1 MFFTRFNQ
9 LFLSIDRMNT
19 DLLRTFLEVA
29 KIRHFGNAAENLYL
43 TQSAVSSRIKQLETT
58 LGVKLFT
65 RQRNNIL
72 LTPSGERLLP
82 HAENL
87 LAAWQIAVQ
96 EVGTPTSQSMQLT
109 LGGTT
114 NLWDSFLQSVLPKLA
129 DRFPNLYLRTEI
141 NSSQQLIRA
150 LLGGQVDIIT
160 VLNPPTNIDVE
171 SRRIGRLELV
181 MVASQGGLSI
191 KDIPAIGHIFVDW
204 GTAFNLQQA
213 RLFEEP
219 IAPVLHTGQAHIA
232 MEFLLSHGGAA
243 FLPRSLA
250 SPYLEEGNL
259 FLVNDV
265 ESFSQD
271 VHLTFT
277 RDDDKLAELSPIIA
291 ALEEMEIKPETV
303 LVEIDR

>member
-1 MFFTRFNQ
+1 
-9 LFLSIDRMNT
+9 MNT

-29 KIRHFGNAAENLYL
+29 RTRHFGHAAENLYL
-43 TQSAVSSRIKQLETT
+43 TQSAVSSRIKQLEGT
-58 LGVKLFT
+58 LGVPLFT

-82 HAENL
+82 HAQNL
-87 LAAWQIAVQ
+87 LAAWQIAMQ
-96 EVGTPTSQSMQLT
+96 EVGTPSSQSMQLT

-129 DRFPNLYLRTEI
+129 DKFPNLYLRTEI
-141 NSSQQLIRA
+141 NSPQELMRA
-150 LLGGQVDIIT
+150 LLGGRVDIIT

-181 MVASQGGLSI
+181 MIASQPGLSI
-191 KDIPAIGHIFVDW
+191 HDIPSIGHIFVDW

-213 RLFEEP
+213 RLFQEP
-219 IAPVLHTGQAHIA
+219 IAPILHTGQAHIA

-243 FLPRSLA
+243 FLPRTLA
-250 SPYLEEGNL
+250 SPYLDEGNL

-265 ESFSQD
+265 ESSSQD
-271 VHLTFT
+271 VHLAFS
-277 RDDDKLAELSPIIA
+277 RNSDKLSELYPVIA
-291 ALEEMEIKPETV
+291 ALEEMEIRPETV
-303 LVEIDR
+303 LVEIDQ